1 MDHATLIAACALSVE
16 PNVMRALIF
25 EQSGGEPWS
34 FSLPS
39 QSAPRVLPTMQHAIR
54 EARPARPDRARIRVG
69 LTGLTTDSPSVSAVL
84 FTPCPN
90 ITLAARR
97 LIQLI

>member
-1 MDHATLIAACALSVE
+1 MDLVTLIAACALSVE
-16 PNVMRALIF
+16 PKVMHALIW

-34 FSLPS
+34 FSVPGESL
-39 QSAPRVLPTMQHAIR
+39 PRVLPTIQDAVR
-54 EARPARPDRARIRVG
+54 EARAAPANAGRIRVG
-69 LTGLTTDSPSVSAVL
+69 LTGLSTDSRSVTAVL

-97 LIQLI
+97 IKA